1 MTAFAVTDNL
11 NWSVSKRPLFFT
23 GTDGQPVQ
31 WTEKVAV
38 VRDDNDRG
46 LGTVSPDYEIVQN
59 DTLLGLIKPLQ
70 EEGLIKIE
78 NVGYLQH
85 GATVFIQAKIE
96 SEFQVVGEDYKSY
109 ITFLNGHVGNKSVA
123 IGTSAYRVICGNTF
137 AMAYSDI
144 SEKLRHTVGV
154 NERVLE
160 TKAVSEYVNVSM
172 SKYNDHIERLAN
184 RSCSTGEFHQ
194 TLEQAFQKRVKEM
207 KSAQVDKLENLFR
220 RGRGNEGKSL
230 YDAFNA
236 ITDFTSNE
244 ARKSTKTRFQFVN
257 FGTGNRVNQRAF
269 RALNQLA
276 VA

>member
-1 MTAFAVTDNL
+1 MPAFAVTDNL
-11 NWSVSKRPLFFT
+11 NWTVSKRPLFFT

-38 VRDDNDRG
+38 VRDDSDRG

-59 DTLLGLIKPLQ
+59 ETLLGLIKPLQ

-85 GATVFIQAKIE
+85 GATVFVQAKIE
-96 SEFQVVGEDYKSY
+96 GDFQVVGEDYKSY

-144 SEKLRHTVGV
+144 SEKFRHTSGV

-160 TKAVSEYVNVSM
+160 TSAVSDYVTVCM
-172 SKYNDHIERLAN
+172 DKYTSHIERLAN
-184 RSCSTGEFHQ
+184 RRCSKGEFHQ
-194 TLEQAFQKRVKEM
+194 SLEQIFQKRVNEIKQIE
-207 KSAQVDKLENLFR
+207 KLDQLFT
-220 RGRGNEGKSL
+220 RGRGNEGVSF

-236 ITDFTSNE
+236 VTDFTSNV
-244 ARKSTKTRFQFVN
+244 ARKSPKTRFQYVN
-257 FGTGNRVNQRAF
+257 FGSGNRLNQRAF
-269 RALNQLA
+269 RVLSAA
-276 VA
+276 AA

>member
-11 NWSVSKRPLFFT
+11 NWSVSKRHLFFT

-123 IGTSAYRVICGNTF
+123 VGTSAYRVVCGNTF
-137 AMAYSDI
+137 AMAYADI
-144 SEKLRHTVGV
+144 SERLRHTVGV

-160 TKAVSEYVNVSM
+160 TKAISDYVNICM
-172 SKYNDHIERLAN
+172 SKYSDNIERLAN
-184 RSCSTGEFHQ
+184 RSCSIGDFHQ
-194 TLEQAFQKRVKEM
+194 TLEQSFQKRLKEM
-207 KSAQVDKLENLFR
+207 KSTQVDKLEDLFR

-244 ARKSTKTRFQFVN
+244 ARKSAKTRLQFVN
-257 FGTGNRVNQRAF
+257 FGTGNRVNQRAL
-269 RALNQLA
+269 RSLNALA
-276 VA
+276 MA